1 MPFMSAFLF
10 NFLKKYLFDCNGSQ
24 LLVMDLVVMGIN
36 CSYAVVM
43 QLNCPVACGILLPE
57 PGIEPMSPALEGG
70 VLTTGLSGK
79 SPASMAGMV
88 WK

>member
-1 MPFMSAFLF
+1 
-10 NFLKKYLFDCNGSQ
+10 
-24 LLVMDLVVMGIN
+24 MGIN
-36 CSYAVVM
+36 CSYAVVMQLCSYAVVM

-79 SPASMAGMV
+79 SSASMAGMV